1 MLMCEVPV
9 SKYWTVAKPIEQ
21 VRTDLITEFKNEPWA
36 IFILNLRIILSNLI
50 AKVLLFI
57 SYEGQAALLL
67 VTDVD
72 AVVDGMCW

>member
-36 IFILNLRIILSNLI
+36 IFILNLRIILSNFI
-50 AKVLLFI
+50 AKLL
-57 SYEGQAALLL
+57 GQAKSLL
-67 VTDVD
+67 VTDDVD
-72 AVVDGMCW
+72 AVVDRMCW